1 MATSVTTGTSK
12 RIQTQGS
19 RWLKMGLAASAGS
32 IVAVLIVQTLAVAL
46 WPEIA
51 LFRPLNSYART
62 VLFTLVP
69 AIGATAVFYW
79 LTRRSRQP
87 VATFTRLSVVILV
100 LSFIPDYLLPDPN
113 KTLLASSVAAFM
125 HVVAAS
131 VIVLVLRT
139 GYNRCR

>member
-1 MATSVTTGTSK
+1 MATSVTMGTST

-69 AIGATAVFYW
+69 AIGATAVYW
-79 LTRRSRQP
+79 LTRHSRQP
-87 VATFTRLSVVILV
+87 VPQYRVPVSGWPRVG
-100 LSFIPDYLLPDPN
+100 
-113 KTLLASSVAAFM
+113 SS
-125 HVVAAS
+125 
-131 VIVLVLRT
+131 
-139 GYNRCR
+139 